1 MENIDELLNDAS
13 SASETMYPSASSL
26 GDLSRNPMTE
36 PIPENSRTILV
47 DHTTSRFSGA
57 IWYNKVREKTVILAG
72 LGGIGSYVLYLLTR
86 LRVLRVVMYDN
97 DTVSLV
103 NLAGQLYSKDHI
115 GWSKCSAMSQIAHSF
130 SDYYSITA
138 VESRYSVISESG
150 PIMICGF
157 DNMEARKVFYHNWRE
172 YVSHCPSG
180 QRKHCLFID
189 GRLASEHLQ
198 VLCIKGDDT
207 FNMERYE
214 RDWLFDDEEAEEE
227 ICSNKQTS
235 FMANMIASVMIN
247 LFVNFCANE
256 VDGEEAPALERDLPF
271 LTEYDAAMMMFTTE
285 A

>member
-1 MENIDELLNDAS
+1 MVNIDEFFNDAS

-26 GDLSRNPMTE
+26 EDFDSNPMTE
-36 PIPENSRTILV
+36 PIPENSKTILV
-47 DHTTSRFSGA
+47 DQTTSRFSGA
-57 IWYNKVREKTVILAG
+57 IWYNKVREKTIILAG

-86 LRVLRVVMYDN
+86 LRVLRILMYDD
-97 DTVSLV
+97 DTVATV
-103 NLAGQLYSKDHI
+103 NLAGQLYSKDHV
-115 GWSKCSAMSQIAHSF
+115 GRSKCSAMAQIAHSF
-130 SDYYSITA
+130 SDYYNISA
-138 VESRYSVISESG
+138 LESRYNEHSESG

-157 DNMEARKVFYHNWRE
+157 DNMEARKVFYHNWCE

-180 QRKHCLFID
+180 QRKYCLFID

-256 VDGEEAPALERDLPF
+256 VDGNEASALERDLPF